1 MRLAMVMLVL
11 SIVGGSAAAE
21 PVTALIGHETTDVA
35 PDGVTR
41 IARFQERLYRDDDQV
56 WIERVVPARA
66 AARSLHELDV
76 HAAARWYTRRGE
88 HATVVLVSAPE
99 GVIIEVGPASME
111 AQDLTDRWVIAAG
124 LVDLASLAPTTR
136 TAPAG
141 ARWYE
146 RVGTADY
153 MRVLWSERFALP
165 LVIESGTRD
174 GHHVSRTT
182 VQPSTRFAQ
191 PWRTAREFRRIDFSD
206 LGD

>member
-1 MRLAMVMLVL
+1 MGFGNGENR
-11 SIVGGSAAAE
+11 VG
-21 PVTALIGHETTDVA
+21 
-35 PDGVTR
+35 
-41 IARFQERLYRDDDQV
+41 
-56 WIERVVPARA
+56 
-66 AARSLHELDV
+66 AARSTAPALTDTV
-76 HAAARWYTRRGE
+76 TSAASLPPGGRGADARGQRDPRHRRFSDG
-88 HATVVLVSAPE
+88 
-99 GVIIEVGPASME
+99 
-111 AQDLTDRWVIAAG
+111 DRWVIAAG

-174 GHHVSRTT
+174 GKHVSRTT
-182 VQPSTRFAQ
+182 VQRSTRFAP
-191 PWRTAREFRRIDFSD
+191 PWRTAREFRRIDLSD